1 MCALPIWRPPYD
13 DLRVRKALRLLF
25 NRELMVEKLT
35 FNEYQL
41 MDSVYPGTIYENP
54 QNEKIRYNP
63 SAAVA
68 LLAEA
73 GWKDHNASG
82 QLVKAGKPLTL
93 ELMYYDKQSERFFT
107 IYQED
112 LRKIGVNLNLRYVTP
127 ETGFKLLDEQQFDMF
142 SVAYGGGGPFPLPE
156 QFFHSKQADQKS
168 STNITGFKNARVD
181 EIIALYDKEFDVKKR
196 AALLKELD
204 GIVASQHHYLLE
216 WYGPFQRMVWA
227 NKFGQPK
234 RVITRIGDYRNPV
247 ALWWIDPQLNA
258 QYEQA
263 LRSGGKIPV
272 GPSEDKYWLEFAK
285 VEEQNNPGDVSKA
298 P

>member
-1 MCALPIWRPPYD
+1 MLFRSFDKIQNGLLQKRKVWNHSPNSIQGIAFNTRRPPYD

-181 EIIALYDKEFDVKKR
+181 EIIAQIGR
-196 AALLKELD
+196 AH
-204 GIVASQHHYLLE
+204 V
-216 WYGPFQRMVWA
+216 
-227 NKFGQPK
+227 
-234 RVITRIGDYRNPV
+234 
-247 ALWWIDPQLNA
+247 
-258 QYEQA
+258 
-263 LRSGGKIPV
+263 
-272 GPSEDKYWLEFAK
+272 
-285 VEEQNNPGDVSKA
+285 
-298 P
+298 

>member
-1 MCALPIWRPPYD
+1 MLFRSFDKIQNGLLQKRKVWNHSPNSIQGIAFNTRRPPYD

-93 ELMYYDKQSERFFT
+93 ELMYYDKQ
-107 IYQED
+107 D
-112 LRKIGVNLNLRYVTP
+112 RKSTRLNSSHS
-127 ETGFKLLDEQQFDMF
+127 QQSRM
-142 SVAYGGGGPFPLPE
+142 P
-156 QFFHSKQADQKS
+156 S
-168 STNITGFKNARVD
+168 SA
-181 EIIALYDKEFDVKKR
+181 
-196 AALLKELD
+196 
-204 GIVASQHHYLLE
+204 
-216 WYGPFQRMVWA
+216 
-227 NKFGQPK
+227 
-234 RVITRIGDYRNPV
+234 
-247 ALWWIDPQLNA
+247 
-258 QYEQA
+258 
-263 LRSGGKIPV
+263 
-272 GPSEDKYWLEFAK
+272 
-285 VEEQNNPGDVSKA
+285 
-298 P
+298 